1 MSVTQPRTWQ
11 GMREWWA
18 RLLQDRTGEP
28 LEAWNARI
36 RERGFGDEAAL
47 RSWLSE
53 QGVTGYPQ
61 MLLVMERFG
70 YPDFLVADADE
81 LIDGQYADR
90 PHLRPILDAILALA
104 PTLGE
109 VAAQA
114 RKTYVTLVSPRRT
127 FAVVKPATKRRVDLG
142 LRLDG
147 VKPSGRLE
155 AAKDLG
161 NERIHVRIGL
171 ASPEDVDDEVVALLR
186 RAYQSNS

>member
-1 MSVTQPRTWQ
+1 
-11 GMREWWA
+11 MREWWA
-18 RLLQDRTGEP
+18 RLLHDRTGESVDV
-28 LEAWNARI
+28 WNVRI
-36 RERGFGDEAAL
+36 RDRGLTDEATL

-70 YPDFLVADADE
+70 YPDYLVAGAGE

-90 PHLRPILDAILALA
+90 PDLRPILDAILALA

-109 VAAQA
+109 VAVQA

-127 FAVVKPATKRRVDLG
+127 FALVKPATKRRVDLG
-142 LRLDG
+142 MHLDG

-155 AAKDLG
+155 AAKGLG
-161 NERIHVRIGL
+161 NETINLRIGL
-171 ASPEDVDDEVVALLR
+171 ASPEDVDHEVVALLQ
-186 RAYQSNS
+186 RAYESNA